1 MKDVAA
7 VAGVS
12 IKTVSNVVNDWPY
25 VSAET
30 RRKVQEA
37 IEQVGYRPNRAARSL
52 VTGKT
57 DTIGVII
64 PDISNPFFGA
74 AMRGC
79 EDVLYEGGYNLF
91 LCNTNEQVERERHN
105 LDLLVG
111 RDVDGLI
118 LWGTRLC
125 CEELRGL
132 ISPELPLVTV
142 ELEEQ
147 PLRTRH
153 VCINI
158 ENSKGALSATKHL
171 IEQGYQRIGHIAGP
185 RDRMT
190 ARQRVQGYQK
200 ALQSAG
206 IEPLP
211 ELTREAFPSISGGYS
226 AALELLRDEQPEAV
240 FCYNDLMALGVYVA
254 ARELDKGIPKDL
266 AVVGFDGIVMSPIID
281 PPLSTVRIEQYELGQ
296 MAGEVVLDILQ
307 GNQDDP
313 VVIPFPVKLDVRR
326 SSGATFLRAEDERSM
341 WRSIIS

>member
-1 MKDVAA
+1 
-7 VAGVS
+7 
-12 IKTVSNVVNDWPY
+12 
-25 VSAET
+25 
-30 RRKVQEA
+30 
-37 IEQVGYRPNRAARSL
+37 
-52 VTGKT
+52 
-57 DTIGVII
+57 
-64 PDISNPFFGA
+64 
-74 AMRGC
+74 
-79 EDVLYEGGYNLF
+79 
-91 LCNTNEQVERERHN
+91 
-105 LDLLVG
+105 
-111 RDVDGLI
+111 
-118 LWGTRLC
+118 
-125 CEELRGL
+125 
-132 ISPELPLVTV
+132 
-142 ELEEQ
+142 
-147 PLRTRH
+147 
-153 VCINI
+153 
-158 ENSKGALSATKHL
+158 
-171 IEQGYQRIGHIAGP
+171 
-185 RDRMT
+185 MT